1 MASNYIAEL
10 LDFFIPRFCI
20 ACNSSLKVSNKFIC
34 NSCESSIQLLTES
47 QIISEFQRKFSHENI
62 IDDYTSLFLF
72 EEGDALQKLIHALK
86 YEKKFKVGIFLGQK
100 LGNYKNKIIKSWNA
114 DFIIPIPLFNLK
126 RVERGFNQSFYIA
139 KGLSNETKI
148 PIENNLVKRT
158 KNTVS
163 QTALNLTERKENLHR
178 AFILNKKRKVQGKRV
193 IIIDDVITT
202 GATVSELAR
211 ILKENGAEKVFTISI
226 ATPPISHSIGS
237 TDTENS

>member
-1 MASNYIAEL
+1 MTSNYIAEF

-20 ACNSSLKVSNKFIC
+20 SCNSSLKISNKFIC

-47 QIISEFQRKFSHENI
+47 QIISEFQRKFSHDNI

-139 KGLSNETKI
+139 KGLSKETKI

-163 QTALNLTERKENLHR
+163 QTALNLTERKENLRR

-211 ILKENGAEKVFTISI
+211 ILKESGAEKVFTISI